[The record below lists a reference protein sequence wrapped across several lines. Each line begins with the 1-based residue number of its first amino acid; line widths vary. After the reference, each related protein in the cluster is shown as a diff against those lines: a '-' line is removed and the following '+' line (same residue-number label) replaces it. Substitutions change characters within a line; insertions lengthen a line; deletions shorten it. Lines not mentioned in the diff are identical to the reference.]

1 MADADEPDN
10 SGDSDTTEDEQI
22 PGEGD
27 PSEENPDDNNT
38 PVIDPEEE
46 NDGTEV
52 PDDTEVEIPVEEET
66 PAPDEAVDAETE
78 KPDAGV
84 MGEVM
89 AEATEYTV
97 TYSVK
102 NGDAEAADAATVA
115 FTENCLGEGDTVQT
129 ETNIT
134 FTVTPAADYKLAED
148 NAVTVKIGDGEATSL
163 TAGESGYTIENT
175 SSSPISGN
183 VVITVNVVD
192 KTYTVTA
199 PASENNVTW
208 KIKESTAEAYGEGTS
223 VAVKKG
229 ASVKLEA
236 TLADSADSVDVT
248 VNEETKSLTATAKT
262 AEFTVALTALTA
274 GDDGNFAVTATY
286 VVKKATAVVTVKG
299 KEDTTLGT
307 DFTAKYS
314 VKGEDGEFGAYTDVP
329 ATGGIEAFAE
339 DEISFQFT
347 ALDKES
353 KARTIKAVYFG
364 EESSTTPVEAE
375 VDEKTGETTYTV
387 TVAKPVETPANNIVT
402 VELEETNV
410 ITIKKAADAK
420 IAKVAYSVDSGANYK
435 PALVT
440 TDGWKVEAKTNVT
453 FKVTAEAHN
462 KVTYIHKGTEA
473 HKAEDCTGDMTIT
486 PANEVTTDALD
497 ASTKGETLTIA
508 TEQITVDYTLT
519 TTPEQDG
526 VTVAIQTADGTA
538 VAPKGTTGDDAKKY
552 ALNDGETYF
561 IKVTGADQK
570 ELALEKIESVKLGD
584 AYLNYNAAKK
594 AFRFTVEENATSTEI
609 KVALIAAKGYDVTV
623 VMADGL
629 TVDYLAT
636 IKADAYQN
644 GATATDKAE
653 ADAAAKDIAAK
664 DGVFPT
670 YESVWEGTDFS
681 FELAA
686 KDPANFKVV
695 KVQSSTD
702 NAEWT
707 DLAAENGKY
716 TLKGINADTTIKV
729 FTDFDAEKAYSIQF
743 ADPSGNIDKVEADLA
758 GGTSYSALDLG
769 KAHYLKVADDGAS
782 VTFMVTAKDGY
793 TVEKVAYG
801 TKDEDI
807 LTASSGVYTY
817 DKFSADAK
825 AATITISTKAT
836 ALTANKF
843 VKFETGENVDL
854 TVTAPAGITPDENGV
869 YTLTKEVKEGETV
882 KVPEISELAFNL
894 TVPYGYVLDDASFAT
909 GAVRRTAAKREQSED
924 GKSWIYSYK
933 VVANQLAGTEA
944 APDTITTGDAVAE
957 QVILKLADNSES
969 LEYKVLSPD
978 ETFQPLT
985 SNANVEVPAGSTVI
999 LKVESG
1005 QTLAVGGTDVTDKL
1019 DGSNKYSFVTKLDET
1034 TNNTV
1039 EIDVQNPAEY
1049 KIMYD
1054 VDPKGDASYDKL
1066 AGKDAV
1072 EVKIGNKVHVQLKRA
1087 DNDMPAEISGYVK
1100 TDAAKSTVEVAKD
1113 QENDGKGQAVIT
1125 VADADVAV
1133 ELYTIDTHEVGNI
1146 TVETE
1151 VLAGTITLAAKDAAG
1166 KTLTARGIKN
1176 NGTIRL
1182 DATSVTTYALTL
1194 KEGRNTLNVAD
1205 YAEALEVRS
1214 SMEDVARA
1222 EIRDGNLVVNT
1233 LLDKKGEEKATS
1245 EITIVA
1251 KGAED
1256 TPLLTFKVEG
1266 QTPKLKVKSVNSNN
1280 QGINDILVDLAA
1292 DTGIKPVSELFD
1304 LYYEVTVAQK
1314 EGSASTTK
1322 KDGVYYLNAENYDAK
1337 GKIAPVSQLFKVNAD
1352 AADKAVENIYT
1363 FTVRLVAVENG
1374 TAVTSGNP
1382 QEGTTG
1388 TALAP
1393 ASVKFASETN
1403 LSKEFK
1409 TRPAYYEDKL
1419 GVTKKTTKFYSGQKN
1434 VVVAVPKFSKKAGYI
1449 NDIQAVVYNKD
1460 GSRSRSVTAGKVDP
1474 DTMEVTVSADKEAAG
1489 TYDVVIYATAQKEG
1503 AEESA
1508 DYSMYRASAKVPITV
1523 QKSINEILID
1533 YPGQIAMVAN
1543 AKGVRKD
1550 VSVTLKTTGVYDT
1563 EWKNDKEVAVKAQTQ
1578 KFTYVLDPNQIGN
1591 KKNLDKV
1598 VLKNNKIT
1606 VKKDF
1611 VIGSDPDDNYFTV
1624 LVHAA
1629 DYVGNTVEE
1638 EVKITV
1644 NGEALEIGS
1653 VKLVDNNG
1661 KELPQTIT
1669 TRDLEDVT
1677 VALTDKNGQEI
1688 DPSLVTLTPNKGK
1701 IYIANDEFGAYVV
1714 ADGYQKN
1721 LTVKA
1726 VTKDGG
1732 KKSAS
1737 SVKYTINY
1745 PEGVTYDIGTLKL
1758 SGKAQQFHQIDD
1770 RSYTYMGKG
1779 NETISFFVM
1788 AKVDGMEQADY
1799 AETSC
1804 YNYSVKVAGGRITSS
1819 KDAIASGGYTIT
1831 PNKDTVTVT
1840 ITDKTKKGDKGI
1852 VYTFKDNNWQ
1862 TAAAPK
1868 ASTKDKL
1875 YAAWDGTNG
1884 TNMKQTLTYTVTK
1897 NNGYDAV
1904 KLTFVSGTNIWKTEN
1919 ATYGRNGEIEDI
1931 RNDTFTIKDVFAY
1944 ATGSAKYA
1952 LVYGNKVDGVFY
1964 PKTKAA
1970 TLTIKVNKTGNVK
1983 AVTKYTINPN
1993 VAMGVKLEAKSAPVE
2008 GMVQFNKVVSA
2019 NVNGKANQFF
2029 DYFEVADGMLQIKEG
2044 KQTEEGLTA
2053 LAALG
2058 KNDLTGY
2065 LEYQYSNNVGNIITK
2080 QDKITVTIS
2089 DKALPKYTASA
2100 VSIAGIDNASVQ
2112 TTISLGNAPVNIAL
2126 VAAGDGASK
2135 DWTATGTADELAK
2148 GIVTL
2153 TVKGTP
2159 KSGSVDLYVIPK
2171 GSKNEKLPSAG
2182 IEQIRALGVKVTVKV
2197 TVKAPED
2204 LKSKF
2209 SFAKSPATPVAS
2221 INGNKVDLT
2230 VELTEGKEFTY
2241 ALSNDSIK
2249 SVAKIDPAVIENAT
2263 DKKTAE
2269 AVNSVTFVKGEN
2281 GEKDTITFV
2290 LDRDKLDGNKIYKIP
2305 ANVEF
2310 TSSGVGG
2317 MVTFSVKTEKIP
2329 TMAEV
2334 SVLVGNALKDF
2345 AVTKANY
2352 NDAAKAA
2359 AEVLAAAKNIDIPVV
2374 SGIQVTAA
2382 AAADPA
2388 TFGDSGSGAEA
2399 KQGDHKIKVTL
2410 TDATKADGTEGK
2422 TADVEIVVTQKT
2434 EAVTLAGALKAVI
2447 SKYAVAGADGK
2458 VPEGK
2463 AAVPTTQYAL
2473 QAALQAAA
2481 DSVAANKYVV
2491 KVTKFQVTR
2500 TPATTPA
2507 SATGLADGATEGAI
2521 TQIAYEYEVSD
2532 AMTGEKI
2539 EDVGTKSTV
2548 TTTEATD
2555 DIPVTSGPEEPNP
2568 PAEPTVK
2575 SVTIAAAGNVAT
2587 VKAGETLM
2595 FTATVTGS
2603 DDKPMNDAEIEWKVS
2618 DGQTGTTI
2626 ASVDGN
2632 KLQATLTVS
2641 KDETANTGLKVTAKA
2656 GDVTSNELTITVEA
2670 ADDSG
2675 ETGGEGG
2682 GNENESGGE

>member
-27 PSEENPDDNNT
+27 PSEETPDDNDT

-115 FTENCLGEGDTVQT
+115 FTGNCLGEGATVQT

-134 FTVTPAADYKLAED
+134 FTVTPEADYELAAD
-148 NAVTVKIGDGEATSL
+148 NAVTVKIGDGEAAPL
-163 TAGESGYTIENT
+163 TASENVYTIENT
-175 SSSPISGN
+175 SSKPISGN
-183 VVITVNVVD
+183 VAITVNVVD

-236 TLADSADSVDVT
+236 TLAENADPVDVT
-248 VNEETKSLTATAKT
+248 VNEETKSLTATTKT

-274 GDDGNFAVTATY
+274 DTDGNFAVTATY
-286 VVKKATAVVTVKG
+286 EVKKATAVVTVKG
-299 KEDTTLGT
+299 KDVALGT

-347 ALDKES
+347 ALDQES

-364 EESSTTPVEAE
+364 EENSTTPVEAE
-375 VDEKTGETTYTV
+375 VDDETGETTYTV
-387 TVAKPVETPANNIVT
+387 KVAKPVETPANNIVT

-410 ITIKKAADAK
+410 ITIKKEADAK
-420 IAKVAYSVDSGANYK
+420 IAKVEYSTDSSSYK

-440 TDGWKVEAKTNVT
+440 TDGWKVETKESSVT
-453 FKVTAEAHN
+453 FKVTAKAHN

-473 HKAEDCTGDMTIT
+473 HKADGCTDMTIT
-486 PANEVTTDALD
+486 PATVVTTDALD

-584 AYLNYNAAKK
+584 ASLNYNAAKK
-594 AFRFTVEENATSTEI
+594 AFRFTVEENAASTEI

-623 VMADGL
+623 VMAENL
-629 TVDYLAT
+629 TADQVAT

-644 GATATDKAE
+644 GATADNKVP
-653 ADAAAKDIAAK
+653 ADAVAKDIAEVEGNPLAYA
-664 DGVFPT
+664 G
-670 YESVWEGTDFS
+670 VWEGTDFS

-686 KDPANFKVV
+686 KDASNFKVV

-743 ADPSGNIDKVEADLA
+743 ADPSGNIDKVEANLA

-769 KAHYLKVADDGAS
+769 KAHYLKVANGAS
-782 VTFMVTAKDGY
+782 VTFKVTAKDGY

-807 LTASSGVYTY
+807 LTASSEVYTY

-836 ALTANKF
+836 ALTADKF

-854 TVTAPAGITPDENGV
+854 TVTSPAGITPDENGV
-869 YTLTKEVKEGETV
+869 YTLTKEVKEGEKD
-882 KVPEISELAFNL
+882 KVPEISELAFDL
-894 TVPYGYVLDDASFAT
+894 TVPYGYVLDDAGFAT
-909 GAVRRTAAKREQSED
+909 GAVRRTTAKREPSED

-933 VVANQLAGTEA
+933 VVANQLTNTGGEA
-944 APDTITTGDAVAE
+944 DTIATGDAVAE
-957 QVILKLADNSES
+957 QVTLKLADESES
-969 LEYKVLSPD
+969 LEYKVLSQD
-978 ETFQPLT
+978 EEFQSLT
-985 SNANVEVPAGSTVI
+985 TTADVPAGSTVI

-1054 VDPKGDASYDKL
+1054 VDPKGDASYDNL

-1072 EVKIGNKVHVQLKRA
+1072 EVKIGNKVYVQLKRA

-1133 ELYTIDTHEVGNI
+1133 ELYTIDTHKVGNI

-1474 DTMEVTVSADKEAAG
+1474 DTMEVTVSAGEYAAG

-1563 EWKNDKEVAVKAQTQ
+1563 EWKNEKEVAVKAQTQ

-1804 YNYSVKVAGGRITSS
+1804 YNYSVKVAGGKITSS

-1970 TLTIKVNKTGNVK
+1970 TLTIKINKTGNVK

-2029 DYFEVADGMLQIKEG
+2029 DYFEVADGMLQIRKD

-2065 LEYQYSNNVGNIITK
+2065 LEYQYSNNAGNIITK

-2100 VSIAGIDNASVQ
+2100 VSIAGIDNASVK

-2159 KSGSVDLYVIPK
+2159 KSGNVDLYVIPK
-2171 GSKNEKLPSAG
+2171 GSKNEKLPGAVT
-2182 IEQIRALGVKVTVKV
+2182 EQIRALGVKVTVKV
-2197 TVKAPED
+2197 TVKEPGD

-2230 VELTEGKEFTY
+2230 VVLTEGKEFTY
-2241 ALSNDSIK
+2241 ALSNDLIK
-2249 SVAKIDPAVIENAT
+2249 SVTKIDPAVIEKAT

-2281 GEKDTITFV
+2281 GGKDTITFV
-2290 LDRDKLDGNKIYKIP
+2290 LDRDKLDGNKIYNIP

-2334 SVLVGNALKDF
+2334 SALVGNALKDF

-2382 AAADPA
+2382 AAADPT
-2388 TFGDSGSGAEA
+2388 TFGDTGSGAEA

-2410 TDATKADGTEGK
+2410 TDATKAADAEGK

-2491 KVTKFQVTR
+2491 KVTKFEVTR
-2500 TPATTPA
+2500 TPATAPA
-2507 SATGLADGATEGAI
+2507 SATVLADGATEGAI

-2539 EDVGTKSTV
+2539 EDVGTMSTV
-2548 TTTEATD
+2548 TTTGATD
-2555 DIPVTSGPEEPNP
+2555 DIPSTSGPEEPNP
-2568 PAEPTVK
+2568 PADPTVK
-2575 SVTIAAAGNVAT
+2575 TISIAAAESATT
-2587 VKAGETLM
+2587 VKAGETLT

-2641 KDETANTGLKVTAKA
+2641 KDETANTELKVTAKA